1 VLVAGSFRYD
11 RPGACRETAGGRV
24 SWPLAS
30 FLVITVVLAVG
41 WVAYE
46 RSRPSARMTAVV
58 AVMAAIAALGRD
70 AFAALPD
77 VKPITA
83 ITLVVGYSLGPL
95 PGFTVGAIGMLVSNF
110 MFGQGSYTPWQ
121 MAAWGMVGLTGGA
134 LGKLSS
140 RRLGRLPLA
149 LACAATALCAKE
161 VMNLYTW
168 TLGATHTPA
177 AFVLVAGAG
186 LPFDV
191 TDTVA
196 SFLFGLAF
204 APELAGMLAR
214 TRMRMEVTWDPVPA
228 DADASPPEPAP
239 SGLAHPAAVTSAVTG
254 TDLGGLAFAAGDFNA
269 TTPRN
274 RFAVALTPGR
284 DVPLPEEVP

>member
-1 VLVAGSFRYD
+1 VLRPLER
-11 RPGACRETAGGRV
+11 RPGRCRAIVGGLV

-30 FLVITVVLAVG
+30 FLVVALVLAAG

-58 AVMAAIAALGRD
+58 AVMAAIATLGRD

-110 MFGQGSYTPWQ
+110 MFGQGTYTPWQ
-121 MAAWGMVGLTGGA
+121 MAAWGMVGLAGGV
-134 LGKLSS
+134 LGAVSS
-140 RRLGRLPLA
+140 RRLGRVSLA
-149 LACAATALCAKE
+149 LACGATALAAKE
-161 VMNLYTW
+161 IMNLYTW

-186 LPFDV
+186 LPFDI

-204 APELAGMLAR
+204 APELARILTR
-214 TRMRMEVTWDPVPA
+214 TRMRMEVTWSPPHANA
-228 DADASPPEPAP
+228 DAFPPEPVSSGVVP
-239 SGLAHPAAVTSAVTG
+239 SAAMVASAV
-254 TDLGGLAFAAGDFNA
+254 AAGGFNP
-269 TTPRN
+269 TMPRN
-274 RFAVALTPGR
+274 HFAVALTSSR
-284 DVPLPEEVP
+284 DVPLPKEAP

>member
-1 VLVAGSFRYD
+1 
-11 RPGACRETAGGRV
+11 V
-24 SWPLAS
+24 SWPLVS
-30 FLVITVVLAVG
+30 FLIVALVLG
-41 WVAYE
+41 TGLVAYE
-46 RSRPSARMTAVV
+46 RSRPSARFAAVV
-58 AVMAAIAALGRD
+58 AVMAAIATLGRD

-110 MFGQGSYTPWQ
+110 MFGQGPYTPWQ
-121 MAAWGMVGLTGGA
+121 MAAWGMVGLAGGV

-140 RRLGRLPLA
+140 RRLGRVSLA
-149 LACAATALCAKE
+149 LACAATALAAKE
-161 VMNLYTW
+161 IMNLYTW
-168 TLGATHTPA
+168 TIGATHTPA

-204 APELAGMLAR
+204 APELARILAR
-214 TRMRMEVTWDPVPA
+214 TQMRMEVIWN
-228 DADASPPEPAP
+228 PAP
-239 SGLAHPAAVTSAVTG
+239 AEE
-254 TDLGGLAFAAGDFNA
+254 
-269 TTPRN
+269 TP
-274 RFAVALTPGR
+274 
-284 DVPLPEEVP
+284 

>member
-1 VLVAGSFRYD
+1 VVGSFRHD
-11 RPGACRETAGGRV
+11 RPRGCPDIAGGRV
-24 SWPLAS
+24 SWPLSS
-30 FLVITVVLAVG
+30 FLVIAVVLAAG

-110 MFGQGSYTPWQ
+110 MFGQGTYTPWQ
-121 MAAWGMVGLTGGA
+121 MAAWGTVGLAGGA
-134 LGKLSS
+134 LGKLSR

-191 TDTVA
+191 TDTIA

-214 TRMRMEVTWDPVPA
+214 TRMRMEVTWGPVSA
-228 DADASPPEPAP
+228 DADASPPEPAC
-239 SGLAHPAAVTSAVTG
+239 SGVVHSTAAVASAVTR
-254 TDLGGLAFAAGDFNA
+254 TDLGGVAVAAGDFNA
-269 TTPRN
+269 ATPRN

-284 DVPLPEEVP
+284 DLPLPKEVP

>member
-1 VLVAGSFRYD
+1 
-11 RPGACRETAGGRV
+11 V
-24 SWPLAS
+24 SWPLAC
-30 FLVITVVLAVG
+30 FLVVALVLGVG
-41 WVAYE
+41 WIAYE
-46 RSRPSARMTAVV
+46 RRRPSARLVSV
-58 AVMAAIAALGRD
+58 IAVMAGLAALGRD

-177 AFVLVAGAG
+177 AFVLVAGTG
-186 LPFDV
+186 LPFDA

-214 TRMRMEVTWDPVPA
+214 TRMRMQVTWSPVPA
-228 DADASPPEPAP
+228 NADASPPEPAP
-239 SGLAHPAAVTSAVTG
+239 SGVAHPTAAVASAVTG
-254 TDLGGLAFAAGDFNA
+254 TDLGGVAAAAGDFNA
-269 TTPRN
+269 ATPRIYS
-274 RFAVALTPGR
+274 AVAMTPGH
-284 DVPLPEEVP
+284 DVRLPKEVP

>member
-1 VLVAGSFRYD
+1 VAGL
-11 RPGACRETAGGRV
+11 V

-30 FLVITVVLAVG
+30 FLVIALVLAAG
-41 WVAYE
+41 WVAFE
-46 RSRPSARMTAVV
+46 RRRPSAQLTAVV
-58 AVMAAIAALGRD
+58 AVMAAVAALGRD

-95 PGFTVGAIGMLVSNF
+95 PGFIVGAIGMLVSNF
-110 MFGQGSYTPWQ
+110 MFGQGTYTPWQ

-134 LGKLSS
+134 LGVLSS
-140 RRLGRLPLA
+140 QRLGRLPLA
-149 LACAATALCAKE
+149 LACAATALAAKE

-204 APELAGMLAR
+204 APELARILAR
-214 TRMRMEVTWDPVPA
+214 TRMRMEVAW
-228 DADASPPEPAP
+228 SPAP
-239 SGLAHPAAVTSAVTG
+239 A
-254 TDLGGLAFAAGDFNA
+254 
-269 TTPRN
+269 
-274 RFAVALTPGR
+274 
-284 DVPLPEEVP
+284 EEAP

>member
-1 VLVAGSFRYD
+1 M
-11 RPGACRETAGGRV
+11 
-24 SWPLAS
+24 SWPLDS
-30 FLVITVVLAVG
+30 FLVIGLVLVAG

-46 RSRPSARMTAVV
+46 RRRPSAQLTAVV
-58 AVMAAIAALGRD
+58 AVMAAVAALGRD

-110 MFGQGSYTPWQ
+110 MFGQGTYTPWQ
-121 MAAWGMVGLTGGA
+121 MAAWGMVGLAGGA
-134 LGKLSS
+134 LGAASS
-140 RRLGRLPLA
+140 QSLGRLTLA
-149 LACAATALCAKE
+149 LACAASALAAKE

-186 LPFDV
+186 LPFDA

-204 APELAGMLAR
+204 GPELARILAR
-214 TRMRMEVTWDPVPA
+214 TRMRMEVTWSPTPA
-228 DADASPPEPAP
+228 EEAP
-239 SGLAHPAAVTSAVTG
+239 
-254 TDLGGLAFAAGDFNA
+254 
-269 TTPRN
+269 
-274 RFAVALTPGR
+274 
-284 DVPLPEEVP
+284 

>member
-1 VLVAGSFRYD
+1 VAGSFRPD
-11 RPGACRETAGGRV
+11 TVAGRV
-24 SWPLAS
+24 SWPLSS
-30 FLVITVVLAVG
+30 FLVIAVVLAAG

-46 RSRPSARMTAVV
+46 RSRPSARMTATV

-121 MAAWGMVGLTGGA
+121 MAAWGTVGLAGGA
-134 LGKLSS
+134 LGALSS

-168 TLGATHTPA
+168 TPGGVRAGRRRGTP
-177 AFVLVAGAG
+177 VRCHRHHRE
-186 LPFDV
+186 LPFR
-191 TDTVA
+191 
-196 SFLFGLAF
+196 
-204 APELAGMLAR
+204 PRIRPRAGR
-214 TRMRMEVTWDPVPA
+214 
-228 DADASPPEPAP
+228 DASPHPDADGGHLG
-239 SGLAHPAAVTSAVTG
+239 SGAYGCRCFPT
-254 TDLGGLAFAAGDFNA
+254 
-269 TTPRN
+269 
-274 RFAVALTPGR
+274 
-284 DVPLPEEVP
+284 

>member
-1 VLVAGSFRYD
+1 MAGSFRPD
-11 RPGACRETAGGRV
+11 TVAGRV
-24 SWPLAS
+24 SWPLSS
-30 FLVITVVLAVG
+30 FLVIAVVLAAG
-41 WVAYE
+41 WIAYE

-121 MAAWGMVGLTGGA
+121 MAAWGIVGLAGGA

-149 LACAATALCAKE
+149 LACATTALCAKE
-161 VMNLYTW
+161 MMNLYTW

-191 TDTVA
+191 TDTIA

-204 APELAGMLAR
+204 APELAGMLDR
-214 TRMRMEVTWDPVPA
+214 TRMRMEVTWGPVPT

-239 SGLAHPAAVTSAVTG
+239 SGVVQPAAVASAITG
-254 TDLGGLAFAAGDFNA
+254 TDLGGVAVAAGDFNA
-269 TTPRN
+269 ATPRN
-274 RFAVALTPGR
+274 RFAVALTPGH
-284 DVPLPEEVP
+284 DVPLPEEIP

>member
-1 VLVAGSFRYD
+1 M
-11 RPGACRETAGGRV
+11 
-24 SWPLAS
+24 SWPLSS
-30 FLVITVVLAVG
+30 FLVIAVVLAAG

-46 RSRPSARMTAVV
+46 RHQPSARLVAVI
-58 AVMAAIAALGRD
+58 AVMAALAALGRD

-110 MFGQGSYTPWQ
+110 IFGQGSYTPWQ
-121 MAAWGMVGLTGGA
+121 MAAWGMVGLAGGA
-134 LGKLSS
+134 LGALSS

-149 LACAATALCAKE
+149 LACAASALAAKE

-168 TLGATHTPA
+168 TLGATHTAA
-177 AFVLVAGAG
+177 AFVVVAGAG
-186 LPFDV
+186 FPFDV

-204 APELAGMLAR
+204 APELARMLAR
-214 TRMRMEVTWDPVPA
+214 VQARMDVSWSPVA
-228 DADASPPEPAP
+228 AEEAP
-239 SGLAHPAAVTSAVTG
+239 
-254 TDLGGLAFAAGDFNA
+254 
-269 TTPRN
+269 
-274 RFAVALTPGR
+274 
-284 DVPLPEEVP
+284 

>member
-1 VLVAGSFRYD
+1 M
-11 RPGACRETAGGRV
+11 GGVV

-30 FLVITVVLAVG
+30 FLVIALVLAAA

-46 RSRPSARMTAVV
+46 RSRPSARLVAVV
-58 AVMAAIAALGRD
+58 AVMAAVAALGRD

-110 MFGQGSYTPWQ
+110 IFGQGSYTPWQ
-121 MAAWGMVGLTGGA
+121 MAAWGMVGLAGGA
-134 LGKLSS
+134 LGAVSS

-177 AFVLVAGAG
+177 AFVLVVGAG

-204 APELAGMLAR
+204 APELARMLAR
-214 TRMRMEVTWDPVPA
+214 VQMRMEVTW
-228 DADASPPEPAP
+228 SP
-239 SGLAHPAAVTSAVTG
+239 
-254 TDLGGLAFAAGDFNA
+254 
-269 TTPRN
+269 
-274 RFAVALTPGR
+274 
-284 DVPLPEEVP
+284 

>member
-1 VLVAGSFRYD
+1 M
-11 RPGACRETAGGRV
+11 

-30 FLVITVVLAVG
+30 FLVIALVLAAG
-41 WVAYE
+41 WVTYE
-46 RSRPSARMTAVV
+46 RRRPSAQLVAVV
-58 AVMAAIAALGRD
+58 AVMSAVAALGRD
-70 AFAALPD
+70 AFVALPD

-110 MFGQGSYTPWQ
+110 MFGQGTYTPWQ
-121 MAAWGMVGLTGGA
+121 MAAWGIVGLTGGA
-134 LGKLSS
+134 LGALSS

-149 LACAATALCAKE
+149 LACATTALAAKE
-161 VMNLYTW
+161 IMNLYTW

-204 APELAGMLAR
+204 APELARILDR
-214 TRMRMEVTWDPVPA
+214 TRMRMEVTWSPVP
-228 DADASPPEPAP
+228 
-239 SGLAHPAAVTSAVTG
+239 T
-254 TDLGGLAFAAGDFNA
+254 
-269 TTPRN
+269 
-274 RFAVALTPGR
+274 
-284 DVPLPEEVP
+284 EEVP